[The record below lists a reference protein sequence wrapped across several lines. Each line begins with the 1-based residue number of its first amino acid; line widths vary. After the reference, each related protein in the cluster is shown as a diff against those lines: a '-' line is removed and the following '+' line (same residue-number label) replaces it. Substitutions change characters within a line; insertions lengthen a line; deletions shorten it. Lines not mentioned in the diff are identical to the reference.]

1 MDFELN
7 KEAKMI
13 QDAARKFSKNVLEPN
28 ASEAD
33 EKEIFPRNEWVK
45 LSELG
50 FAGLLVPEEFGGSE
64 SDYKTMVAVMEEFGK
79 GCIAIAGTYSVH
91 LTIQSML
98 INYGSEEQK
107 KKYLPQMVS
116 GEKIGAMGLTESDAG
131 SDLSPIKSEAVLIG
145 NNYKINGTKVFITTA
160 GEADIYIVFAR
171 VNEASKKENLTAF
184 IVEKGTNGFEFGKIE
199 DKMGYRGSPTGEL
212 VFRDCVVPK
221 NNMIGEV
228 GDGFKMVL
236 NGLNYGRISVGALAL
251 GIGVAA
257 YERCLK
263 HVKERK
269 QFGRSISSFQG
280 IQWML
285 ADMATS
291 ISASRLLLYQAA
303 SMADK
308 GERFIKEA
316 SMAKCYATDTAMRV
330 TTDAVQLLGGYGYL
344 KDYIVERHMREAKI
358 FQIVEGT
365 NQIQRTT
372 IGKELLRTNARIYP

>member
-1 MDFELN
+1 MDFELG
-7 KEAKMI
+7 KETKMI
-13 QDAARKFSKNVLEPN
+13 QDAARKFSKKVLEPN

-33 EKEIFPRNEWVK
+33 EKEIFPRNEWAK

-50 FAGLLVPEEFGGSE
+50 FAGLITPEEFGGSG
-64 SDYKTMVAVMEEFGK
+64 SDYKTMVAVMEEIGK
-79 GCIAIAGTYSVH
+79 GCVATAGTYSVH
-91 LTIQSML
+91 LTIQSL
-98 INYGSEEQK
+98 LTNYGSEEQK
-107 KKYLPQMVS
+107 KRYLPHMVS
-116 GEKIGAMGLTESDAG
+116 GEKIGAMALTESDAG
-131 SDLSPIKSEAVLIG
+131 SDLTPIKSEAVLKG
-145 NNYKINGTKVFITTA
+145 NNYTINGNKIFITSA
-160 GEADIYIVFAR
+160 GEASIYIVFAR
-171 VNEASKKENLTAF
+171 VNAESKKENLTAF
-184 IVEKGTNGFEFGKIE
+184 IVEKGTNGFEFGKLE

-212 VFRDCVVPK
+212 LFRDCIVSEE
-221 NNMIGEV
+221 NMIGEI

-236 NGLNYGRISVGALAL
+236 NGLNYGRISVGAIAL
-251 GIGVAA
+251 GIASAA
-257 YERCLK
+257 YERCIK
-263 HVKERK
+263 YVKERK
-269 QFGRSISSFQG
+269 QFGKSIGSFQG

-316 SMAKCYATDTAMRV
+316 SMAKCYASDTAMSV
-330 TTDAVQLLGGYGYL
+330 TTNAVQLLGGYGYL

-372 IGKELLRTNARIYP
+372 IGRELLRTNARIYP

>member
-1 MDFELN
+1 MDFELG
-7 KEAKMI
+7 KETKMI
-13 QDAARKFSKNVLEPN
+13 QDAARKFSKKVLEPN

-33 EKEIFPRNEWVK
+33 EKEIFPRNEWAK

-50 FAGLLVPEEFGGSE
+50 FAGLITPEEFGGSG
-64 SDYKTMVAVMEEFGK
+64 SDYKTMVAVMEEIGK
-79 GCIAIAGTYSVH
+79 GCVATAGTYSVH
-91 LTIQSML
+91 LTIQSL
-98 INYGSEEQK
+98 LTNYGSEEQK
-107 KKYLPQMVS
+107 KRYLPHMVS
-116 GEKIGAMGLTESDAG
+116 GEKIGAMALTESDAG
-131 SDLSPIKSEAVLIG
+131 SDLTPIKSEAVLKG
-145 NNYKINGTKVFITTA
+145 NNYTINGNKIFITSA
-160 GEADIYIVFAR
+160 GEASIYIVFAR
-171 VNEASKKENLTAF
+171 VNAESKKENLTAF
-184 IVEKGTNGFEFGKIE
+184 IVEKGTNGFEFGKLE

-212 VFRDCVVPK
+212 LFRDCIVSEE
-221 NNMIGEV
+221 NMIGEI

-236 NGLNYGRISVGALAL
+236 NGLNYGRISVGAIAL
-251 GIGVAA
+251 GIASAA
-257 YERCLK
+257 YERCIK
-263 HVKERK
+263 YVKERK
-269 QFGRSISSFQG
+269 QFGKSIGSFQG

-316 SMAKCYATDTAMRV
+316 SMAKCYASDTAMSV
-330 TTDAVQLLGGYGYL
+330 TTNAVQLFGGYGYL

-372 IGKELLRTNARIYP
+372 IGRELLRTNARIYP